1 MCCVLM
7 LSTVQGLMLYVL
19 YANVKRSA
27 GFNAVCVVC

>member
-7 LSTVQGLMLYVL
+7 LSTVQGLMYVL